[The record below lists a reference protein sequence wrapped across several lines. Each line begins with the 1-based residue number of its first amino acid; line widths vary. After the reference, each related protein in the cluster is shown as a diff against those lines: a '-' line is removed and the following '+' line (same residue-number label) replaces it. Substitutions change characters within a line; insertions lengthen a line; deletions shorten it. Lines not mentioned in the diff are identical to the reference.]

1 MPKNF
6 RAVHILKFLEEEHS
20 EDGLPITLPCYAERV
35 PITYL
40 LNFIISVKWFKNWS
54 MYFSFICQ

>member
-1 MPKNF
+1 MITLKKKSGKRIMPKNF

-40 LNFIISVKWFKNWS
+40 LNFIISVK
-54 MYFSFICQ
+54 